1 VLDEPFTTLD
11 VTGVALLEKL
21 IQDYSSQGGAV
32 LVTTHHP
39 LSVNDLTQLTLGR
52 RPEAAGELGMSKV
65 QSTLTKAFASTLRR
79 DLLIAYKKKSDL
91 FNPFMFFLIVA
102 TLFPIGISPEPEKLS
117 EISAG
122 VLWISA
128 LLAALLAMDNLFRAD
143 YEDGSLEQLM
153 LSPHPLY
160 FLVLAKN
167 IAHWL
172 VSGLPVVLVS
182 PLIAYMLSLP
192 EGAYITL
199 FLTLLLGTPVLSL
212 LGSIGVALT
221 VGLGSRGLIL
231 AVITLPMSVPV
242 LIAGTLAVTQTL
254 NGAELS
260 GFLAIMGAM
269 LVAALTLAP
278 LASAAALRISVN

>member
-1 VLDEPFTTLD
+1 MNKARSTL
-11 VTGVALLEKL
+11 AE
-21 IQDYSSQGGAV
+21 AV
-32 LVTTHHP
+32 L
-39 LSVNDLTQLTLGR
+39 
-52 RPEAAGELGMSKV
+52 A
-65 QSTLTKAFASTLRR
+65 TLRR
-79 DLLIAYKKKSDL
+79 DLLIAYKRKNDL
-91 FNPFMFFLIVA
+91 FNPFMFFVLVA
-102 TLFPIGISPEPEKLS
+102 TLFPIGISPEPEVLG

-128 LLAALLAMDNLFRAD
+128 LLASLLAIDNLFRAD
-143 YEDGSLEQLM
+143 FEDGSLELLM

-167 IAHWL
+167 VAHWL

-182 PLIAYMLSLP
+182 PLIAYMLNFP
-192 EGAYITL
+192 EGAYSTL
-199 FLTLLLGTPVLSL
+199 VLTLLLGTPVLSL

-242 LIAGTLAVTQTL
+242 LIAGTLTVSQTL
-254 NGAELS
+254 EGASLS
-260 GFLAIMGAM
+260 GYLAIMGAM
-269 LVAALTLAP
+269 LVAAFTLAP

>member
-1 VLDEPFTTLD
+1 
-11 VTGVALLEKL
+11 
-21 IQDYSSQGGAV
+21 
-32 LVTTHHP
+32 
-39 LSVNDLTQLTLGR
+39 
-52 RPEAAGELGMSKV
+52 
-65 QSTLTKAFASTLRR
+65 
-79 DLLIAYKKKSDL
+79 
-91 FNPFMFFLIVA
+91 
-102 TLFPIGISPEPEKLS
+102 
-117 EISAG
+117 
-122 VLWISA
+122 
-128 LLAALLAMDNLFRAD
+128 
-143 YEDGSLEQLM
+143 
-153 LSPHPLY
+153 
-160 FLVLAKN
+160 VLAKN

-192 EGAYITL
+192 EGAYVTL

>member
-1 VLDEPFTTLD
+1 MNKARSTL
-11 VTGVALLEKL
+11 A
-21 IQDYSSQGGAV
+21 GAV
-32 LVTTHHP
+32 L
-39 LSVNDLTQLTLGR
+39 
-52 RPEAAGELGMSKV
+52 A
-65 QSTLTKAFASTLRR
+65 TLRR
-79 DLLIAYKKKSDL
+79 DLLIAYKRKNDL
-91 FNPFMFFLIVA
+91 FNPFMFFILVA
-102 TLFPIGISPEPEKLS
+102 TLFPIGISPEPEVLG

-128 LLAALLAMDNLFRAD
+128 LLASLLAMDNLFRAD
-143 YEDGSLEQLM
+143 FEDGSLELLM

-167 IAHWL
+167 VAHWL

-182 PLIAYMLSLP
+182 PLIAYMLNFP
-192 EGAYITL
+192 EGAYLTL
-199 FLTLLLGTPVLSL
+199 VLTLLLGTPVLSL

-242 LIAGTLAVTQTL
+242 LIAGTLTVSQTL
-254 NGAELS
+254 EGASLS
-260 GFLAIMGAM
+260 GYLAIMGAM
-269 LVAALTLAP
+269 LVAAVTLAP

>member
-1 VLDEPFTTLD
+1 MNKAHSTL
-11 VTGVALLEKL
+11 A
-21 IQDYSSQGGAV
+21 GAV
-32 LVTTHHP
+32 L
-39 LSVNDLTQLTLGR
+39 
-52 RPEAAGELGMSKV
+52 A
-65 QSTLTKAFASTLRR
+65 TLRR
-79 DLLIAYKKKSDL
+79 DLLIAYKRKNDL
-91 FNPFMFFLIVA
+91 FNPFMFFVLVA
-102 TLFPIGISPEPEKLS
+102 TLFPIGISPEPEVLG

-128 LLAALLAMDNLFRAD
+128 LLASLLAMDNLFRAD
-143 YEDGSLEQLM
+143 FEDGSLELLM

-167 IAHWL
+167 VAHWL

-182 PLIAYMLSLP
+182 PLIAYMLNFP
-192 EGAYITL
+192 EGAYLTL
-199 FLTLLLGTPVLSL
+199 VLTLLLGTPVLSL

-242 LIAGTLAVTQTL
+242 LIAGTLTVSQTL
-254 NGAELS
+254 DGASLS
-260 GFLAIMGAM
+260 GYLAIMGAM
-269 LVAALTLAP
+269 LVSAFTLAP